1 MKKTLILFLICFNLY
16 PQISS
21 KKIDRWVSKNESLN
35 GSIVSIAI
43 KELKKNKKTY
53 GININTYMTPASNVK
68 ILTVL
73 GSIHFG
79 DSIPILKYK
88 VSSSNDTL
96 RISPT
101 GYPLTAHPKYIDKD
115 LEKFIKPYSH
125 ILYHKPKI
133 ELSKYGPAWAWDD
146 SNYYFQAERSE
157 MPIYGNVIQVFKKS
171 NGEIETIPDN
181 FKINLDFKQK
191 EKIYREE
198 THNNFFINPS
208 LIELG
213 DTIYSPFIVSRK
225 NTISLFKNF
234 LNTSVQFDEQELSDY
249 NTLNSSQVDEIY
261 SAILKDSDNLISES
275 LVANIS
281 LRLND
286 TISADKGIQLIQ
298 NRFNDNISNQ
308 IQLFDGSGLSRYN
321 LITPNALISSLEN
334 IYQLIGLERI
344 KNIFP
349 KNYILKDRQ
358 DFVWGKTGTLRN
370 NHNYSGY
377 IITDK
382 GRIYVFSIMINHFTN
397 DLTKIKEAIADFL
410 IYLKSGRDR
419 PN

>member
-1 MKKTLILFLICFNLY
+1 MSNSMKKVLVLFLICSNLY
-16 PQISS
+16 PQISN
-21 KKIDRWVSKNESLN
+21 KKINRWVSKNQNLE

-43 KELKKNKKTY
+43 KELKKNKKIY
-53 GININTYMTPASNVK
+53 GINLNTNMTPASNVK

-73 GSIHFG
+73 GSISFG
-79 DSIPILKYK
+79 DSIPLLKYK

-115 LEKFIKPYSH
+115 LEQFIKPYKH
-125 ILYHKPKI
+125 IFYHKPKI

-146 SNYYFQAERSE
+146 YNHYFQAERSE

-171 NGEIETIPDN
+171 NGEIEIIPDN
-181 FKINLDFKQK
+181 YKINLDFEQK
-191 EKIYREE
+191 EIIFREE
-198 THNNFFINPS
+198 ADNNYFINPS
-208 LIELG
+208 LIKMG
-213 DTIYSPFIVSRK
+213 DTLYSPFITSRK
-225 NTISLFKNF
+225 NTISLLKDF
-234 LNTSVQFDEQELSDY
+234 LNTPVKFSEQELSDY
-249 NTLNSSQVDEIY
+249 NTLNSSQVDKIY

-275 LVANIS
+275 LMANIS

-286 TISADKGIQLIQ
+286 TISVDKGVELIQ
-298 NRFNDNISNQ
+298 NRFNENVSNQ
-308 IQLFDGSGLSRYN
+308 IKLYDGSGLSRYN
-321 LITPNALISSLEN
+321 LITSKALILSLEK

-349 KNYILKDRQ
+349 KNYILKDKE

-377 IITDK
+377 IITNK
-382 GRIYVFSIMINHFTN
+382 NKLYVFSIMINHYPV
-397 DLTKIKEAIADFL
+397 DLEKIKEAIADFL
-410 IYLKSGRDR
+410 IYLKS
-419 PN
+419 NT

>member
-88 VSSSNDTL
+88 VSRYNDTL

-349 KNYILKDRQ
+349 KNYILKDRE

>member
-1 MKKTLILFLICFNLY
+1 MKKVLIIFLIYSNLY

-21 KKIDRWVSKNESLN
+21 KKIDRWVSKNENLN
-35 GSIVSIAI
+35 GAVVSIAI
-43 KELKKNKKTY
+43 KQLRKNKKTH
-53 GININTYMTPASNVK
+53 GINLNTYMTPASNVK

-73 GSIHFG
+73 GSIYFG

-88 VSSSNDTL
+88 VSSYNDTL

-115 LEKFIKPYSH
+115 LEKFIKPYKY

-133 ELSKYGPAWAWDD
+133 DLTKYGPAWAWDD
-146 SNYYFQAERSE
+146 FNYYFQAERSE
-157 MPIYGNVIQVFKKS
+157 MPIYGNVIKVIKKF
-171 NGEIETIPDN
+171 NGEIETIPDD
-181 FKINLDFKQK
+181 FKINFDFEQK

-198 THNNFFINPS
+198 TGNNFFINPS

-213 DTIYSPFIVSRK
+213 DTLYSPFITSRK
-225 NTISLFKNF
+225 STISFLKNF
-234 LNTSVQFDEQELSDY
+234 LNASVHFNEQELSDY

-261 SAILKDSDNLISES
+261 SAVLKDSDNLISES

-286 TISADKGIQLIQ
+286 TISVDKGIQLIQ
-298 NRFNDNISNQ
+298 NRFNENISNQ

-349 KNYILKDRQ
+349 KNYILKDTE

-382 GRIYVFSIMINHFTN
+382 GKIYVFSIMINHFTN
-397 DLTKIKEAIADFL
+397 DLDKIKEAIADFL
-410 IYLKSGRDR
+410 IYLKS
-419 PN
+419 NS

>member
-21 KKIDRWVSKNESLN
+21 KKIDRWVSKNENLN
-35 GSIVSIAI
+35 GSVVSIAI

-157 MPIYGNVIQVFKKS
+157 MPIYGNVIQVVKKS
-171 NGEIETIPDN
+171 NEEIETIPDN
-181 FKINLDFKQK
+181 FKINIDFKQK
-191 EKIYREE
+191 EKIYRRE

-208 LIELG
+208 LIKIG

-234 LNTSVQFDEQELSDY
+234 LNISVQFDEQELSDY

-298 NRFNDNISNQ
+298 NIFNDNISNQ

-334 IYQLIGLERI
+334 IYQLIGLKRI

-349 KNYILKDRQ
+349 KNYILKDRE

-377 IITDK
+377 IINDK

-397 DLTKIKEAIADFL
+397 DLAKIKEAIADFL
-410 IYLKSGRDR
+410 IYLKSGRGR

>member
-1 MKKTLILFLICFNLY
+1 MKKVLIIFLIYSNLY

-21 KKIDRWVSKNESLN
+21 KKIDRWVSKNENLN
-35 GSIVSIAI
+35 GAVVSIAI
-43 KELKKNKKTY
+43 KQLKKNKKTH
-53 GININTYMTPASNVK
+53 GINLNTYMTPASNVK

-88 VSSSNDTL
+88 VSSYNDTL

-115 LEKFIKPYSH
+115 LEKFIKPYKH

-133 ELSKYGPAWAWDD
+133 DLTKYGPAWAWDD
-146 SNYYFQAERSE
+146 FNYYFQAERSE
-157 MPIYGNVIQVFKKS
+157 MPIYGNVIQVVKKN
-171 NGEIETIPDN
+171 NGEIETIPDD
-181 FKINLDFKQK
+181 FKINFDFEQK

-198 THNNFFINPS
+198 IDNNFFINPS

-213 DTIYSPFIVSRK
+213 DTLYSPFITSRK
-225 NTISLFKNF
+225 STISFLKNF
-234 LNTSVQFDEQELSDY
+234 LNASVQFNQQELSDY

-261 SAILKDSDNLISES
+261 SAVLKDSDNLISES

-286 TISADKGIQLIQ
+286 TISVDKGIQLIQ
-298 NRFNDNISNQ
+298 NRFNDDISNQ

-349 KNYILKDRQ
+349 KNYILKDTE

-382 GRIYVFSIMINHFTN
+382 GKIYVFSIMINHFTN
-397 DLTKIKEAIADFL
+397 DLDKIKEVIADFL
-410 IYLKSGRDR
+410 IYLKS
-419 PN
+419 NS

>member
-1 MKKTLILFLICFNLY
+1 MKKVLIIFLIYSNLY

-21 KKIDRWVSKNESLN
+21 KKIDRWVSKNENLN
-35 GSIVSIAI
+35 GAVVSIAI
-43 KELKKNKKTY
+43 KKLKKNKKTH
-53 GININTYMTPASNVK
+53 GINLNTYMTPASNVK

-88 VSSSNDTL
+88 VSSYNDTL

-115 LEKFIKPYSH
+115 LEKFIKPYKH

-133 ELSKYGPAWAWDD
+133 DLTKYGPAWAWDD
-146 SNYYFQAERSE
+146 FNYYFQAERSE
-157 MPIYGNVIQVFKKS
+157 MPIYGNVIQVVKKN
-171 NGEIETIPDN
+171 NGEIETIPDD
-181 FKINLDFKQK
+181 FKINFDFEQK

-198 THNNFFINPS
+198 IDNNFFINPS

-213 DTIYSPFIVSRK
+213 DTLYSPFITSRK
-225 NTISLFKNF
+225 STISFLKNF
-234 LNTSVQFDEQELSDY
+234 LNASVQFNEQELSDY

-261 SAILKDSDNLISES
+261 SAVLKDSDNLISES

-286 TISADKGIQLIQ
+286 TISVDKGIQLIQ
-298 NRFNDNISNQ
+298 NRFNKNISNQ
-308 IQLFDGSGLSRYN
+308 IKLFDGSGLSRYN

-349 KNYILKDRQ
+349 KNYILKNTE

-382 GRIYVFSIMINHFTN
+382 GKIYVFSIMINHFTN
-397 DLTKIKEAIADFL
+397 DLDKIKEVIADFL
-410 IYLKSGRDR
+410 IYLKS
-419 PN
+419 NS

>member
-1 MKKTLILFLICFNLY
+1 MKKLLIIFLIYSNLY

-21 KKIDRWVSKNESLN
+21 KKIDRWVSKNENLN
-35 GSIVSIAI
+35 GAVVSIAI
-43 KELKKNKKTY
+43 KQLRKNKKTH
-53 GININTYMTPASNVK
+53 GINLNTYMTPASNVK

-73 GSIHFG
+73 GSIYFG

-88 VSSSNDTL
+88 VSSYNDTL

-115 LEKFIKPYSH
+115 LEKFIKPYKH

-133 ELSKYGPAWAWDD
+133 DLTKYGPAWAWDD
-146 SNYYFQAERSE
+146 FNYYFQAERSE
-157 MPIYGNVIQVFKKS
+157 MPIYGNVIQVFKKI
-171 NGEIETIPDN
+171 NGEIETIPDD
-181 FKINLDFKQK
+181 FKINFDFEQK

-198 THNNFFINPS
+198 IDNNFFINPS

-213 DTIYSPFIVSRK
+213 DTLYSPFITSRK
-225 NTISLFKNF
+225 STISFLKNF
-234 LNTSVQFDEQELSDY
+234 LNASVQFNEQELSDY

-261 SAILKDSDNLISES
+261 SAVLKDSDNLISES

-286 TISADKGIQLIQ
+286 TISVDKGIQLIQ
-298 NRFNDNISNQ
+298 NRFNKNISNQ

-349 KNYILKDRQ
+349 KNYILKDTE

-382 GRIYVFSIMINHFTN
+382 GKIYVFSIMINHFTN
-397 DLTKIKEAIADFL
+397 DLDKIKEVIADFL
-410 IYLKSGRDR
+410 IYLKS
-419 PN
+419 NS